1 MRAASPMIIANKV
14 IESFGLV
21 ATGVARAAR
30 AQPRG
35 KISRSSF
42 VTARG
47 RTDSI
52 DPDFIGAFPRGMREL
67 GYVEGK
73 NLVIEW
79 RFEPKLDALTRVAA
93 ELLRLNWT

>member
-1 MRAASPMIIANKV
+1 M
-14 IESFGLV
+14 
-21 ATGVARAAR
+21 TG
-30 AQPRG
+30 
-35 KISRSSF
+35 
-42 VTARG
+42 RG

-73 NLVIEW
+73 NLVIGW
-79 RFEPKLDALTRVAA
+79 RFEAKLDALTRVAA